1 MQALQAIGHKT
12 KVNKNHWVF
21 VVQFYID
28 MYCIADTLAASL
40 WPEQFIQPYGKL
52 YVRHGKRK
60 AFNQRVMDACVRLIS
75 REESEELQL

>member
-1 MQALQAIGHKT
+1 
-12 KVNKNHWVF
+12 
-21 VVQFYID
+21 

-52 YVRHGKRK
+52 YVGNGKRK

-75 REESEELQL
+75 TEESEELQL